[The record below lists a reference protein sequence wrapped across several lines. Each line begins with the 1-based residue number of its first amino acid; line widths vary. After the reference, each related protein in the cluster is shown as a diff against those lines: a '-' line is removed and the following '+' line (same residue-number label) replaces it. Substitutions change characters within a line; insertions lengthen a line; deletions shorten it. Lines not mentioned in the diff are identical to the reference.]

1 MYKVCLTNDDGPQ
14 SRGLLALAAELCRF
28 CDLTVIVPDGQRSA
42 TGKGLTLNRPLRTNE
57 IRLNRDYRMI
67 THDGTPADSIVLARW
82 FMDRI
87 DLFVSGIN
95 AGANLGYQSILTS
108 GTVGAALE
116 AALNGYTAIAASMEA
131 GPQEWFNQHGS
142 DGDFERASQ
151 VVRDIALRVLK
162 EGLPQGVDVI
172 NLNFPTHLPSDVKL
186 KVTRPT
192 QARLRNDINE
202 RIDPHGRKYYWFV
215 GVEVEP
221 LPGTDAFVVLRE
233 NNISVTP
240 LSIDGVVEEYL
251 SGVSSLIEGL
261 AVQ

>member
-14 SRGLLALAAELCRF
+14 SRGLLALAADLCRV

-57 IRLNRDYRMI
+57 ITIQRDYRMI
-67 THDGTPADSIVLARW
+67 THDGTPADSVVLARW
-82 FMDRI
+82 FMERI

-116 AALNGYTAIAASMEA
+116 AALNGYAAIAASMEA
-131 GPQEWFNQHGS
+131 GPQDWFNQHGS
-142 DGDFERASQ
+142 DGDFERASS
-151 VVRDIALRVLK
+151 VVRELALRVLRR
-162 EGLPQGVDVI
+162 GLPEGVDVL
-172 NLNFPTHLPSDVKL
+172 NLNFPTLLSPDVEL
-186 KVTRPT
+186 RVTRPAR
-192 QARLRNDINE
+192 ARLRNDINE
-202 RIDPHGRKYYWFV
+202 RTDPHGRKYYWFV

-233 NNISVTP
+233 NNISVSP
-240 LSIDGVVEEYL
+240 LTIDGVSHESL
-251 SGVSSLIEGL
+251 STVTPLLEGIK
-261 AVQ
+261 A